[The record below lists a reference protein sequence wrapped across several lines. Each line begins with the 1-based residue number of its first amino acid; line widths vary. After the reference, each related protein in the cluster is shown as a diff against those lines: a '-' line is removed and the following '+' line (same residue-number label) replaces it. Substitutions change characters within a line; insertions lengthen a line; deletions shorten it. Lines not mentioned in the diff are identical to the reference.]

1 MKKLIS
7 ILAVT
12 VFLSELVGVYG
23 PTEASRPVKCLR
35 IGVQP
40 ITTQLAEMTAMAKGW
55 WESDLARF
63 GVQKVTDREFPSGPP
78 EMQVMLAGDLDIAYV
93 GATPPIVAID
103 RGLKAKI
110 VAGAQIQGSALV
122 LSPSLAKQ
130 YKELEKIEKGK
141 GVEALKGKTIA
152 TLPPGSIHDTI
163 LRRWLIQN
171 SADPEKDLGI
181 ISMDGGGA
189 ITALMA
195 GAIDGFFMPPANP
208 TIAVLKGAGEII
220 IRSGEMWSQHA
231 ESCLVVT
238 DRLIQEQPDL
248 VREIIKIHIK
258 ATVYNINHPDE
269 AAEIYA
275 QRVEWDVDK
284 VKLSLELWDG
294 SWVHDPYIGLDCTLE
309 YAKTLYDLG
318 FTDRL
323 LTREDLFDTS
333 LYDTAMQEILSE
345 CLEV

>member
-1 MKKLIS
+1 MKRFTS
-7 ILAVT
+7 ILPILVVAALLSGLAV
-12 VFLSELVGVYG
+12 VYG
-23 PTEASRPVKCLR
+23 PTEASGPVKCLR

-55 WESDLARF
+55 WEKDLAKF

-78 EMQVMLAGDLDIAYV
+78 EMQAMMAGDLDIAYV

-103 RGLKAKI
+103 QGLKAKI
-110 VAGAQIQGSALV
+110 VAGTQIQGSALV

-130 YKELEKIEKGK
+130 YKKLEKIEKGK

-171 SADPEKDLGI
+171 SVDPEKDLGI

-189 ITALMA
+189 VSALIA

-208 TIAVLKGAGEII
+208 AIAASKGAGEIV
-220 IRSGEMWSQHA
+220 IRSGEMWPQHA

-238 DRLIQEQPDL
+238 DRLIHEHPDL
-248 VREIIKIHIK
+248 VREVIKIHIK

-269 AAEIYA
+269 AAQIYA
-275 QRVEWDVDK
+275 ERVGWDVDK
-284 VKLSLELWDG
+284 VKLSFELWDG
-294 SWVHDPYIGLDCTLE
+294 HWVHDPYIGLDCTLE
-309 YAKTLYDLG
+309 YAKVLYGLG
-318 FTDRL
+318 FTDGL
-323 LTREDLFDTS
+323 LTQEDLFDTS
-333 LYDTAMQEILSE
+333 LYDSVVQEILTE
-345 CLEV
+345 Y

>member
-1 MKKLIS
+1 MKRFTSTLS
-7 ILAVT
+7 ILLVATLLSGLAV
-12 VFLSELVGVYG
+12 VYG
-23 PTEASRPVKCLR
+23 PTEASGPVKCLR

-55 WESDLARF
+55 WEKDLAKF

-78 EMQVMLAGDLDIAYV
+78 EMQAMLAGDLDIAYV

-130 YKELEKIEKGK
+130 YKKPSD
-141 GVEALKGKTIA
+141 LKGLNIA

-171 SADPEKDLGI
+171 SVDPEKDLGI
-181 ISMDGGGA
+181 MSMDGGGA
-189 ITALMA
+189 VSALIA

-208 TIAVLKGAGEII
+208 TIAVSRGAGEIV

-238 DRLIQEQPDL
+238 DRLIHEHPDL
-248 VREIIKIHIK
+248 VREVIKIHIK

-269 AAEIYA
+269 AAQIYA
-275 QRVEWDVDK
+275 ERVGWDVDK
-284 VKLSLELWDG
+284 VKLSFELWDG
-294 SWVHDPYIGLDCTLE
+294 HWVHDPYIGLDCTLE
-309 YAKTLYDLG
+309 YAKVLYGLG
-318 FTDRL
+318 FTDGF
-323 LTREDLFDTS
+323 LTQEDVFDTS
-333 LYDTAMQEILSE
+333 LYNSVVQEILTE
-345 CLEV
+345 Y